1 MLHLLL
7 TIIVKCSISIPDNT
21 GRTHSNLNLA
31 SKLVRQLI
39 VVERFRTTFHLTLHG
54 NENLKISLTEAFEKI
69 SQFNQN
75 GENRIQLGEDFSL
88 TKGSDR
94 KTKRVDTL
102 KSIQSISELM
112 TSLK

>member
-1 MLHLLL
+1 ML

-21 GRTHSNLNLA
+21 GKTHSNLNLA
-31 SKLVRQLI
+31 SKLVRQLL

-54 NENLKISLTEAFEKI
+54 NENLKFSLTEALEKI

-75 GENRIQLGEDFSL
+75 GENRMQEDKDLSL
-88 TKGSDR
+88 RKGSNR

-102 KSIQSISELM
+102 KSIQSIAELM